1 MFSFSGLGSKWTWN
15 ELQFLQENVH
25 GKEDHGQGPTN
36 SPTPSVVVFMI
47 LRKCT
52 NSGPFQRVPAVG
64 QVNCSFCTTYS
75 DSSLDTFW
83 LTRPLPQ
90 TYRLCPP
97 FHRNQSSRLRRL
109 VVLRCFPGLK
119 YGVNDEIARSAVFH
133 SHHSSTIPLCIACI
147 ATFFS
152 MTFKNCIPVAP
163 ELTRIHF
170 KFLLP
175 ITIPEDFAE
184 MQHCGMQ
191 RIRRGTRRWPGK
203 REVLPG

>member
-1 MFSFSGLGSKWTWN
+1 
-15 ELQFLQENVH
+15 
-25 GKEDHGQGPTN
+25 
-36 SPTPSVVVFMI
+36 MI

-75 DSSLDTFW
+75 DSSPDIFW

-97 FHRNQSSRLRRL
+97 FHRNQSSRLRRQ

-152 MTFKNCIPVAP
+152 MTFKNCIPAAP

>member
-1 MFSFSGLGSKWTWN
+1 
-15 ELQFLQENVH
+15 
-25 GKEDHGQGPTN
+25 
-36 SPTPSVVVFMI
+36 MI

-64 QVNCSFCTTYS
+64 QVNCSFCTTHS
-75 DSSLDTFW
+75 DSSLDIFW
-83 LTRPLPQ
+83 LTRPFVQTLSSIPQ
-90 TYRLCPP
+90 KPI
-97 FHRNQSSRLRRL
+97 FSSPAVGGTSLFSWAE
-109 VVLRCFPGLK
+109 VC
-119 YGVNDEIARSAVFH
+119 VNDEIARSAVFH